1 MKDYVKFIA
10 SSFPFFNK
18 AIFLKIFTLQLL
30 TINLNLYPKESIP
43 VLLSSN
49 SSSYI
54 TTLNTVQNKLEEPL
68 EVTFLSSLN
77 GVEESE
83 YFKKLESKN
92 TKFLVTVGN
101 LATSKAIEKLSNT
114 KIIFSYV
121 NAPSSKNY
129 SSISNVCGV
138 HTDISIREYF
148 KTLKEISPQTKKVIS
163 FYSNKIGEFYA
174 SEGEYYEIE
183 FEFDYKKILVSTRS
197 DIEKYLQKNQSEID
211 AIYVVNDPIYTPE
224 NFQLISN
231 YSKLNNKIIF
241 TQIPFITQLGAT
253 FSLTPYF
260 SRVGTLISELIQN
273 VQGNKIECQNAKGPL
288 IKEFYLNVNS
298 EYARLSNI
306 EIPEN
311 ILIRFQNSKLIVE
324 GINSYEEGNIELS
337 EILFDKVLKN
347 DPNDIVANTYKAE
360 IDFRKK
366 GVNLD
371 KLKNEAEREFK
382 LGNLSSAREMYK
394 KLSTFLPNDKT
405 VKEKLNSIIELDSE
419 KERLSGEKLEKQ
431 GEVLAAINK
440 FTSAITI
447 NPFNQKAKL
456 NLESIRSKE
465 RKNIPSYSLIAIRL
479 YNQREYDASEDGFKK
494 ILAIDPNDKNANE
507 YLKLSIEKK
516 LSMKKFEDCL
526 KTNDSR
532 CKLLR
537 KEQK

>member
-1 MKDYVKFIA
+1 MKDYINFIA
-10 SSFPFFNK
+10 SSFPISYK
-18 AIFLKIFTLQLL
+18 AIFVKFYILITLFSTKLFA
-30 TINLNLYPKESIP
+30 KEIVH

-54 TTLNTVQNKLEEPL
+54 TTLNTVQNRLDKQI

-77 GVEESE
+77 TVEEDE
-83 YFKKLESKN
+83 YFKKLENQK

-101 LATSKAIEKLSNT
+101 VATSRAIQKLTNT

-121 NAPSSKNY
+121 NAPSTKNY
-129 SSISNVCGV
+129 SSSQNLCGV
-138 HTDISIREYF
+138 HTDISIKEYF
-148 KTLKEISPQTKKVIS
+148 KTLKEISPQTKKVVS
-163 FYSNKIGEFYA
+163 FYSNKVGEFY
-174 SEGEYYEIE
+174 SNEGEYYEIE
-183 FEFDYKKILVSTRS
+183 FELDYKKILVNTRA
-197 DIEKYLQKNQSEID
+197 DIEKYLENNKLDID
-211 AIYVVNDPIYTPE
+211 AVYIVNDPIYTPE

-231 YSKLNNKIIF
+231 YTKKNNKIIF
-241 TQIPFITQLGAT
+241 TQIPFITQLGAI

-273 VQGNKIECQNAKGPL
+273 VQSNKIECQNAKGPI

-298 EYARLSNI
+298 DYARLSNI
-306 EIPEN
+306 EIPLN
-311 ILIRFQNSKLIVE
+311 ILTRSQNSKLIVE
-324 GINSYEEGNIELS
+324 GIHSYEEGNIDLS

-347 DPNDIVANTYKAE
+347 DPDDSVANTYKAE

-371 KLKNEAEREFK
+371 KLKTEADKEFR
-382 LGNLSSAREMYK
+382 LGNLSTSREMYK
-394 KLSTFLPNDKT
+394 KLSGFLPNDKS
-405 VKEKLNSIIELDSE
+405 VKEKLNLITELESE
-419 KERLSGEKLEKQ
+419 KERSLGEKFENK
-431 GEVLAAINK
+431 GEVFAAISK
-440 FTSAITI
+440 FNLAINI
-447 NPFNQKAKL
+447 NPLNQKAKS

-479 YNQREYDASEDGFKK
+479 YNQRDYDASEEGFKK

-526 KTNDSR
+526 RTNDSR

-537 KEQK
+537 KVNK